1 MSQPDLFMSGLSKE
15 DAIRNIVASSVA
27 GFAATFSTRH
37 IKELHMPDGVINSKI
52 HNVFLAE
59 LSPEVQYYSSLG
71 RSFDSSL
78 GNQLEAMA
86 INIARLSYDVSSEVE
101 GPLSI
106 EQTHGIAGLLEQ
118 YNRLQKKPEVS
129 DYAFLREKPIDQTLK
144 AKRHVSDY
152 HLTDRLTGDRF
163 LIELKAGG
171 DLDNKK
177 SRSEKEAILEQY
189 AILSNT
195 LPRETN
201 IRIFFATAYNRYG
214 EGKPWVQGRV
224 RQFFAVDELLIGRD
238 FWNLVCRMPNGYEVV
253 MDAYREHAHLIR
265 EALDKIKR
273 VYLG

>member
-1 MSQPDLFMSGLSKE
+1 MSQLDFLTNSLSKE
-15 DAIRNIVASSVA
+15 NSIRNIVATYVA
-27 GFAATFSTRH
+27 GFATTFSTRH
-37 IKELHMPDGVINSKI
+37 IAEIRNPNGVINSKI

-86 INIARLSYDVSSEVE
+86 IAIARLSYQVSKKVE
-101 GPLSI
+101 GPLSV
-106 EQTHGIAGLLEQ
+106 EQTHGIASLLER
-118 YNRLQKKPEVS
+118 YNRLEKKPAVE
-129 DYAFLREKPIDQTLK
+129 DYAFLREKPTDQTLK
-144 AKRHVSDY
+144 AKRYVSDY
-152 HLTDRLTGDRF
+152 HLTDEKTGDRF

-195 LPRETN
+195 LPPETN

-214 EGKPWVQGRV
+214 EGKPWIQGRV
-224 RQFFAVDELLIGRD
+224 LQYFAFDELLIGRE
-238 FWNLVCRMPNGYEVV
+238 FWNLVCRLANGYEIV
-253 MDAYREHAHLIR
+253 MDAYKQHAHLIR
-265 EALDKIKR
+265 ESLDQIKR